1 MKPLTYRELL
11 NRLQKLTPEQL
22 NQSVTVYHGSVDEF
36 FPVYTTDVTYTDDD
50 RLDFNHFYLEI
61 D

>member
-1 MKPLTYRELL
+1 MKPLTYRELVD
-11 NRLQKLTPEQL
+11 RLQKLTPEQL

-36 FPVYTTDVTYTDDD
+36 FPVYTTGVTHMDDT
-50 RLDFNHFYLEI
+50 LDANHFYLDI